1 MADKE
6 QFGRMMYRMYGAE
19 FSLYSGKLRSYLRK
33 KGLDFE
39 EIRPSILTYKRFIVP
54 RTGVGFIPVLQTPED
69 QVVQD
74 TTEIIDF
81 LERRHGEPSVYPT
94 GPVQKLVALLL
105 EVYGDEWLLI
115 PAMHYRWNFPE
126 ENQPFIN
133 EEFGRL
139 LFPWLPAFMQRALGR
154 RVGKRFAGLLPALG
168 ITKEMKPAIEGS
180 YLALLDDLDRHFA
193 DHAFLLGERPSIGD
207 FGLIAPLYAHLYR
220 DPYPGRL
227 MRERSPNVARWVER
241 MVSEEPARGE
251 FLADDAVPDTL
262 MPVLSRMADEQV
274 PVLLD
279 TAYRLA
285 EWQEEDPGTDRIPR
299 ALGRH
304 RFRIEGVEG
313 ERAVLPFALWM
324 WQRPM
329 DHVQALRGQ
338 SRKNADELLEKLR
351 MPVPE
356 KLPRSP
362 RVERKDNRFVAA
374 E

>member
-1 MADKE
+1 MK
-6 QFGRMMYRMYGAE
+6 YRMYGAD

-39 EIRPSILTYKRFIVP
+39 EIQPSILTYKRFIVP
-54 RTGVGFIPVLQTPED
+54 RTGVAFIPVLQTPED

-81 LERRHGEPSVYPT
+81 LEQRHREPSVYPT
-94 GPVQKLVALLL
+94 GPVQNLVAMLL

-126 ENQPFIN
+126 DNQPFVN

-139 LFPWLPAFMQRALGR
+139 LFPWLPKFMQRALGR
-154 RVGKRFAGLLPALG
+154 RLGKRFAGLLPALG
-168 ITKEMKPAIEGS
+168 VTKDTEAAIEAS

-193 DHAFLLGERPSIGD
+193 DHAFLLGERSSIGD

-227 MRERSPNVARWVER
+227 MRERSPHVAAWVER
-241 MVSEEPARGE
+241 MISGEPAAGE
-251 FLADDAVPDTL
+251 FLADDAVPETL

-279 TAYRLA
+279 TARRVA
-285 EWQEEDPGTDRIPR
+285 EWQEENPGTDRIPR
-299 ALGRH
+299 TLGRH
-304 RFRIEGVEG
+304 RFRIEGVEE
-313 ERAVLPFALWM
+313 ERALLPFALWM

-329 DHVQALRGQ
+329 DYIQGLNGQ
-338 SRKNADELLEKLR
+338 SRKKADELLAKVR
-351 MPVPE
+351 MPIPE
-356 KLPRSP
+356 KLPLSP
-362 RVERKDNRFVAA
+362 RIERRDNRFIVA